1 MWPAERIPEPG
12 TLQLSSDQWL
22 LPGINKSEEAELSAA
37 APHDSCN
44 SQARLCEYRSN
55 QLS

>member
-1 MWPAERIPEPG
+1 MWPAERIPEHG

-22 LPGINKSEEAELSAA
+22 LLGINESKEAELSMA

-44 SQARLCEYRSN
+44 SQARLCEYHSN
-55 QLS
+55 R